1 MISWDDPSH
10 IYVYFGNIDEPFK
23 ALMVKEGWHY
33 LCEITFAETRLA
45 IFRRKA

>member
-10 IYVYFGNIDEPFK
+10 IYAYFGNIEEPFK
-23 ALMVKEGWHY
+23 ALMIKEGWHF
-33 LCEITFAETRLA
+33 LCKITFDDIRLA